1 MKAAAKAE
9 TVNAEM
15 AAVAATAV
23 ASAQANATN
32 AQKVHRLKLVRHA
45 SRENPVHRAKVVAT
59 TAKASATVTAQSAH
73 RVSAVRPCL
82 RKLQARKPVVVL
94 GDFNVALRAYDCPS
108 PKTSRNKVAA
118 FCDAERDNFANLLLG
133 PAPSGV
139 GLVDAWREAHPKAQ
153 LFTYYSI
160 MRKGRLTGK
169 GWRIDTTL
177 VSPALMP
184 RVRDPF
190 VRTTFPL
197 NVDHMPVGITLA
209 E

>member
-1 MKAAAKAE
+1 
-9 TVNAEM
+9 M
-15 AAVAATAV
+15 AIFS
-23 ASAQANATN
+23 ASAPEAWHVGVGDAALDAEGRCLAAEFATHIVVCVYVPN
-32 AQKVHRLKLVRHA
+32 SGQKLDRLAFR
-45 SRENPVHRAKVVAT
+45 T
-59 TAKASATVTAQSAH
+59 GTWDSAFAAH
-73 RVSAVRPCL
+73 L